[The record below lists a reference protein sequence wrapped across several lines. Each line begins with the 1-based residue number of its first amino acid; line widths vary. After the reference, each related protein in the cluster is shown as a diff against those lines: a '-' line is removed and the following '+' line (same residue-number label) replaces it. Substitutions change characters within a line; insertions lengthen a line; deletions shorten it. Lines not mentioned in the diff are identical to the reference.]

1 MNITMKTSQGK
12 DGANFDLPDEFF
24 NLTPNISLLN
34 QVVLAQL
41 AAARQGTQSAKTR
54 SEVSGGGKKPWAQKG
69 KGGARAGS
77 RRSPIFVGGA
87 VAHGP
92 NTGRNY
98 DQKIN
103 KKQKKLALKCALDA
117 LATAGKL
124 FIVDSIEV
132 PSGKTKDAKVLFDTL
147 NVRDALLVKKILDE
161 NTYLAFRNIASTYVV
176 EENELNAFLA
186 ATYRSVVIEK
196 AVWENLTKES

>member
-1 MNITMKTSQGK
+1 MSAIVLNEKFEKASEL
-12 DGANFDLPDEFF
+12 ALPESFSGINPH
-24 NLTPNISLLN
+24 NLYLYVKSYQASI
-34 QVVLAQL
+34 
-41 AAARQGTQSAKTR
+41 R
-54 SEVSGGGKKPWAQKG
+54 SNTASVKSRSTINGGGKKPWAQKG

-87 VAHGP
+87 IAHGP

-132 PSGKTKDAKVLFDTL
+132 PSGKTKDAKALFNTL

>member
-1 MNITMKTSQGK
+1 MSAIVLNEKFEKASEL
-12 DGANFDLPDEFF
+12 ALPESFSGINTH
-24 NLTPNISLLN
+24 NLYLYVKSYQASIRSNT
-34 QVVLAQL
+34 A
-41 AAARQGTQSAKTR
+41 SAKTR
-54 SEVSGGGKKPWAQKG
+54 SEMRGGGKKPWAQKG

-132 PSGKTKDAKVLFDTL
+132 PTGKTKDALALFNAL

>member
-1 MNITMKTSQGK
+1 MSAIVLNEKFEKASELALPESFSGINPHNLYLYVKSYQASIR
-12 DGANFDLPDEFF
+12 AN
-24 NLTPNISLLN
+24 T
-34 QVVLAQL
+34 A
-41 AAARQGTQSAKTR
+41 SAKTR
-54 SEVSGGGKKPWAQKG
+54 STISGGGKKPWAQKG

-87 VAHGP
+87 IAHGP

-117 LATAGKL
+117 LAQAGKL

-132 PSGKTKDAKVLFDTL
+132 PSGKTKDAKALFNTL

>member
-1 MNITMKTSQGK
+1 MSAIVLNEKFEKASEL
-12 DGANFDLPDEFF
+12 ALPESFSGINTH
-24 NLTPNISLLN
+24 NLYLYVKSYQASLR
-34 QVVLAQL
+34 ADT
-41 AAARQGTQSAKTR
+41 ASAKTR
-54 SEVSGGGKKPWAQKG
+54 STISGGGKKPWAQKG

-87 VAHGP
+87 IAHGP

-132 PSGKTKDAKVLFDTL
+132 PSGKTKDALALFNAL

>member
-1 MNITMKTSQGK
+1 MSAIVLNEKFEKASEL
-12 DGANFDLPDEFF
+12 ALPESFSGINPH
-24 NLTPNISLLN
+24 NLYLYVKSYQASIRSNT
-34 QVVLAQL
+34 A
-41 AAARQGTQSAKTR
+41 SAKTR
-54 SEVSGGGKKPWAQKG
+54 SEMRGGGKKPWAQKG

-77 RRSPIFVGGA
+77 RRSPIFVGGG

-124 FIVDSIEV
+124 FIVDTIEV
-132 PSGKTKDAKVLFDTL
+132 PTGKTKDALALFNTL

>member
-1 MNITMKTSQGK
+1 MSAIVLNEKFEKASEL
-12 DGANFDLPDEFF
+12 ALPESFSGINTH
-24 NLTPNISLLN
+24 NLYLYVKSYQAGLRADT
-34 QVVLAQL
+34 A
-41 AAARQGTQSAKTR
+41 SAKTR
-54 SEVSGGGKKPWAQKG
+54 SEMRGGGKKPWAQKG

-77 RRSPIFVGGA
+77 RRSPIWVGGA

-98 DQKIN
+98 TQKIN
-103 KKQKKLALKCALDA
+103 KKQKKLALRCALDA

-147 NVRDALLVKKILDE
+147 NMRDVLLVKQILDE
-161 NTYLAFRNIASTYVV
+161 KTYLAFRNIAATYVV
-176 EENELNAFLA
+176 EANELNAFLA

-196 AVWENLTKES
+196 AVWENLIKES

>member
-1 MNITMKTSQGK
+1 MSAIVLNEKFEKASE
-12 DGANFDLPDEFF
+12 AALPESFSGINPH
-24 NLTPNISLLN
+24 NLYLYVKSYQAGLRADT
-34 QVVLAQL
+34 A
-41 AAARQGTQSAKTR
+41 SAKTR
-54 SEVSGGGKKPWAQKG
+54 SEMRGGGKKPWAQKG

-77 RRSPIFVGGA
+77 RRSPVWVGGA
-87 VAHGP
+87 VVHGP

-117 LATAGKL
+117 LAQAGKL
-124 FIVDSIEV
+124 FIVDTIEV
-132 PSGKTKDAKVLFDTL
+132 PSGKTKDAKVLFDNL

-161 NTYLAFRNIASTYVV
+161 KTYLAFRNISKTYVV